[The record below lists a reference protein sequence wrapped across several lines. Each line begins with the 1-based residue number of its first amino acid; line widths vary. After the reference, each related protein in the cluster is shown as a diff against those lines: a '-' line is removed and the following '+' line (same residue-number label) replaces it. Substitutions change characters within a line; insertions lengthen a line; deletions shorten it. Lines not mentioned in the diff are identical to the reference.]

1 MKPGV
6 YSNLSN
12 AEYHGGP
19 GSSKSFLDLVH
30 RSPLHAKH
38 SREHA
43 NDNQPTTAQAIGTA
57 FHTLVLEPE
66 VFVKEYCLAL
76 RQSDV
81 PHAIADRDTLVA
93 MAEKYNAEQMLL
105 AADTI
110 KTRDEL
116 VARIAELNTTRLPKL
131 STSGNKDDLVARIIE
146 QIYGG
151 DSVMANTDYEL
162 GTAKTAQ
169 LKAII
174 ELDNES
180 RPGLL
185 SDKGTTAELAKTLRD
200 AGQEFRLF
208 SEVCEAFLA
217 QAGHDYLV
225 DAKGSMAEIA
235 QGLRNHGHTI
245 TLWSEVK
252 AVWLENNG
260 HRNVLDSDA
269 WEQLHRMRDAV
280 MAHPAARALLTA
292 VPGVAEQSVYWID
305 AETGEL
311 CRCRPD
317 FWRQDGIIVDVKTCE
332 DASPEGFAKSI
343 HNWRY
348 HVQHP
353 FYQDGIN
360 AMREQLLAAAAGEEF
375 PPVVPAPVRAFVF
388 LAVEKKAP
396 HAVAVYMLDAEAV
409 ELGRME
415 YRRDLNTLHQCIEN
429 DNWPGYGD
437 VIQPITLPAWAFTKA
452 LAA

>member
-6 YSNLSN
+6 YSDLSN

-19 GSSKSFLDLVH
+19 GSSKSFLDLVA
-30 RSPLHAKH
+30 RSPLHAKYA
-38 SREHA
+38 REHA

-81 PHAIADRDTLVA
+81 PHAIADKDTLVA
-93 MAEKYNAEQMLL
+93 M
-105 AADTI
+105 
-110 KTRDEL
+110 
-116 VARIAELNTTRLPKL
+116 VGELNAGRAAKL
-131 STSGNKDDLVARIIE
+131 STSGSKAELAERIAAASTCPKETLDEMSVA
-146 QIYGG
+146 
-151 DSVMANTDYEL
+151 A
-162 GTAKTAQ
+162 
-169 LKAII
+169 LKAMVSD
-174 ELDNES
+174 LNET

-185 SDKGTTAELAKTLRD
+185 SDKGTMAELAETLR
-200 AGQEFRLF
+200 AN
-208 SEVCEAFLA
+208 
-217 QAGHDYLV
+217 GHDIV
-225 DAKGSMAEIA
+225 
-235 QGLRNHGHTI
+235 
-245 TLWSEVK
+245 LWSEVK
-252 AVWLENNG
+252 QTWLENNG
-260 HRNVLDSDA
+260 HRNVLDADA
-269 WEQLHRMRDAV
+269 WDQLHRMRDAV
-280 MAHPAARALLTA
+280 MAHPAASALLTA
-292 VPGVAEQSVYWID
+292 VPGKAEQSVYWID

-317 FWRQDGIIVDVKTCE
+317 FWRQDGVIVDLKTCE

-360 AMREQLLAAAAGEEF
+360 AMREQLLAASEGDEF
-375 PPVVPAPVRAFVF
+375 PPEIPAPVRAFVF

-396 HAVAVYMLDAEAV
+396 HAVAVYLLDQEAV

-415 YRRDLNTLHQCIEN
+415 YRRDLNTLHQCITTN
-429 DNWPGYGD
+429 NWPGYGD
-437 VIQPITLPAWAFTKA
+437 AIQPITLPAWAFTKA
-452 LAA
+452 IAA